1 MFKNPLKKYASGGVT
16 STQEQKLVQI
26 FSKAASKLNIKPE
39 VLVQKVQELTGEQQM
54 SFVQAIQDV
63 ADSDNPKPES
73 LQLIQSMFGQPS
85 QSFEK
90 GGKIHDFI
98 CKHAKGGHMAG
109 CGCKEDGGEIELGE
123 KGYKVR
129 NGSYSAEV
137 KAPGDTLRVKTYP
150 SVTQKMQTYPNGA
163 IRYTTTDNRS
173 DFTTHRWDIRNGQPS
188 ILQRILYGNKRANPF
203 DKQNWREII
212 ANHPEDPR
220 NVPMHQDGGLMR
232 AKSYYAKHA
241 NAGIVRK
248 LQNFLLSR
256 GYDVGDLDGIFGQ
269 RTYNAIRQYQRDNG
283 LVDDGMWG
291 EDTNQVHRVLGAGDT
306 TFNGPRSGAHPGKH
320 TYTSKFKGQ
329 TTYATPEQEDAY
341 LRQITNRAYNDT
353 NWFWGDTSDAN
364 AARDFLYRRKGGN
377 EFIQDIY
384 ENYTSPE
391 LQQKIA
397 YSKLPVNIQQRRYNQ
412 GITTAIDN
420 AGQTGAKVG
429 AAIGGT
435 MLAAEAIPYLVEAG
449 PEIAEGLKGVWN
461 PAQARTGTFFHRIPN
476 GSMVNNATGQFV
488 SDAGMNLGQFTSGTD
503 YAATIANNLKMI
515 TPYGFKKGGK
525 IEKAQE
531 GTILDYYRNKWDN
544 DWNRVKTGWNNFKNS
559 APGKIVGAF
568 IPNPNSETG
577 MLGAAAP
584 IGKVRIPTQNPYTK
598 ESEVLSKAIKEG
610 VMPKYN
616 VPKYSALDYDIDKL
630 YSKNFENFENN
641 INMSDFVKKNSL
653 SNRFINYLKND
664 VLPHKETDWLKY
676 GLGAIGGATAEAALI
691 KHEQNKEKKNK

>member
-1 MFKNPLKKYASGGVT
+1 MFENPLRIYAAGGVT
-16 STQEQKLVQI
+16 SSQEQKLVQV

-39 VLVQKVQELTGEQQM
+39 VLIQKVQELTEEQQIG
-54 SFVQAIQDV
+54 FIQAIQDI

-73 LQLIQSMFGQPS
+73 MQLVQSMFAQPS
-85 QSFEK
+85 QAFEE
-90 GGKIHDFI
+90 GGKIQDFI
-98 CKHAKGGHMAG
+98 CKHAKGGHIAG
-109 CGCKEDGGEIELGE
+109 CGCKEEGGEIKLGE

-137 KAPGDTLRVKTYP
+137 KAPGDTLRIKTYP

-163 IRYTTTDNRS
+163 VRYTTTDNRS

-212 ANHPEDPR
+212 LNHPEDPR
-220 NVPMHQDGGLMR
+220 NVTIHQDGGLIR
-232 AKSYYAKHA
+232 AKSYYDRHA
-241 NAGIVRK
+241 NAGIIRK
-248 LQNFLLSR
+248 LQNFLAAR
-256 GYDVGDLDGIFGQ
+256 GYDIGDLDGIFGQ

-291 EDTNQVHRVLGAGDT
+291 EDTNQVHRVLGAGET

-320 TYTSKFKGQ
+320 TYTNKFNGQ
-329 TTYATPEQEDAY
+329 RTYATPEQEDAY
-341 LRQITNRAYNDT
+341 LKQITNRAYNDT
-353 NWFWGDTSDAN
+353 NWFWGDTADAN
-364 AARDFLYRRKGGN
+364 AARDFLYRRNGGN

-412 GITTAIDN
+412 GISTAMDN
-420 AGQTGAKVG
+420 AGQTGAKIG
-429 AAIGGT
+429 AVIGGT

-449 PEIAEGLKGVWN
+449 PEITNGLKGVWN
-461 PAQARTGTFFHRIPN
+461 PAQARTGTFFHRVPN

-503 YAATIANNLKMI
+503 YAATMANNLKMI

-544 DWNRVKTGWNNFKNS
+544 DWNRVKTGWTNFKNS

-568 IPNPNSETG
+568 MPNPNSETG
-577 MLGAAAP
+577 MLGAA
-584 IGKVRIPTQNPYTK
+584 IPGAKIKYIPEGVSGTPKAAEWVKKFGAQNSHLIPYGPRV
-598 ESEVLSKAIKEG
+598 ESEIEG
-610 VMPKYN
+610 AQKINGLRRYLYGKYYN
-616 VPKYSALDYDIDKL
+616 GK
-630 YSKNFENFENN
+630 
-641 INMSDFVKKNSL
+641 
-653 SNRFINYLKND
+653 
-664 VLPHKETDWLKY
+664 
-676 GLGAIGGATAEAALI
+676 
-691 KHEQNKEKKNK
+691 